1 MKFVLQLGVKFAI
14 LIPFAKLSSSIRTK
28 MNKSK
33 FDKSIIE
40 GPILAAVWKLAWP
53 TMLQNMIAG
62 LQGVVDH
69 TMVGHYVGFEGN
81 AAIGVSWQI
90 FLVVVVF
97 ISSLYSGMA
106 VLVAR
111 FAGADDEKN
120 VNHTVYQGILISAIL
135 AMGIM
140 APLGYVFTPELLN
153 IVKAAPEV
161 QAEALTYLRIMFVF
175 SFGKLLFFMLGG
187 TLRSAGDA
195 KTPLRL
201 GVVLT
206 VLNLILNAILIPG
219 FGPIPRFG
227 TTGAAIGTVVATNLV
242 GFFGIYLLFSKRLVV
257 KFYLKMRWAPDWAVI
272 SQLFKFGLPTGF
284 QGIVVNISGVLL
296 LRFIGSLPQGAEAQ
310 AAFTVCYTQLFSLI
324 TWTSVGLMGATAAV
338 AGQNLG
344 AEKPERTV
352 NAVKK
357 ASYVA
362 LVLAVFVGS
371 LFLTVPEKLLLIF
384 GMKEQVLIEIAI
396 DLLQYLSISGIF
408 IALALVY
415 TGGLQ
420 GTGDTR
426 SPLFISIISQAA
438 IPLGYCILMEKM
450 GVLEAHDIWIAILL
464 GHITRCVLSFLRFS
478 QGHWR
483 EIKVV
488 ASRL

>member
-1 MKFVLQLGVKFAI
+1 MNIVDV
-14 LIPFAKLSSSIRTK
+14 
-28 MNKSK
+28 MNKSG
-33 FDKSIIE
+33 FDKSIVE
-40 GPILAAVWKLAWP
+40 GPILSAVWKLAWP

-69 TMVGHYVGFEGN
+69 TMVGHYVGYQGN

-111 FAGADDEKN
+111 FAGADDAEN
-120 VNHTVYQGILISAIL
+120 VNNTVYQGILISAIL

-140 APLGYVFTPELLN
+140 APLGYILSPKLL
-153 IVKAAPEV
+153 ILVKAAPEV
-161 QAEALTYLRIMFVF
+161 QAEALPYLRIMFVF
-175 SFGKLLFFMLGG
+175 SFGKLIFFLLGG
-187 TLRSAGDA
+187 SLRSAGDA
-195 KTPLRL
+195 KTPLQL
-201 GVVLT
+201 GVALT
-206 VLNLILNAILIPG
+206 LLNLLFNAVLIPG
-219 FGPIPRFG
+219 FGPIPGYG
-227 TTGAAIGTVVATNLV
+227 TAGAAIGTVIATNLV
-242 GFFGIYLLFSKRLVV
+242 GFSGIYLLFSRRLVI
-257 KFYLKMRWAPDWAVI
+257 KFKRAMRWSPDWLVI

-284 QGIVVNISGVLL
+284 QGVIVNVSGVLL

-324 TWTSVGLMGATAAV
+324 TWTAVGLMGATAAV

-344 AEKPERTV
+344 AQKPDRTV
-352 NAVKK
+352 TSVKH

-362 LVLAVFVGS
+362 IVLAVIVGS

-384 GMKEQVLIEIAI
+384 GMEDRVLIEIAI
-396 DLLQYLSISGIF
+396 DLLQYLSISGVF

-426 SPLFISIISQAA
+426 SPLLISIISQGV
-438 IPLGYCILMEKM
+438 IPLGYCFFMQKFST
-450 GVLEAHDIWIAILL
+450 LEAHDIWLAILI
-464 GHITRCVLSFLRFS
+464 GHTTRCVLSFLRFS

-483 EIKVV
+483 EIKIS
-488 ASRL
+488 AARF